1 MHEQRAASTFDRLR
15 ILTFTAWRNVWR
27 NPVRSLLTISA
38 LAGGLVMVILY
49 AALIGGM
56 TEQTVRYA
64 TELSSSHLQVHRQ
77 AFIDDQ
83 DLYATMPWPW
93 LERVESDLPGMRF
106 APRLYAAALA
116 SAAESSS
123 GVLVKAIDPQRE
135 AAVTTTLAHV
145 RSGTLDLGP
154 AAPGARG
161 LERYNVAVGAHLAR
175 SLNLR
180 PGDELVLVTQA
191 ADGSIGNALYRV
203 SAIMKPME
211 PAFDRMGVLMSI
223 TAYRQLMV
231 LDDGFHELAVKIADP
246 DELAPAQAT
255 LDDELARLQA
265 AAPLDEL
272 GGPAVVRNWRQ
283 LSPALS
289 DMLEMSRSLLL
300 FVGVIVVGLASMG
313 MLNTMLMAVHER
325 THEFGILLAIGMKR
339 RWLLLMVVLESGFLA
354 LVSALA
360 GSLAGILAAAVLA
373 RYGIDFSASMPDG
386 YDWAGIVFEPVIRGH
401 LEYWQVVQAAALMI
415 VVALIAA
422 LVPSWHTTRLKPAE
436 VMR

>member
-1 MHEQRAASTFDRLR
+1 MPAASATSTIARLK
-15 ILTFTAWRNVWR
+15 ILLFTAWRNVWR

-49 AALIGGM
+49 AAFIGGM

-64 TELSSSHLQVHRQ
+64 TELSTSHLQVHRQ

-93 LERVESDLPGMRF
+93 LERVEADLPGMRF

-116 SAAESSS
+116 SAAESSA
-123 GVLVKAIDPQRE
+123 GVLIKAIDPGRE

-145 RSGTLDLGP
+145 RSGTVDLGP
-154 AAPGARG
+154 APPDQRG
-161 LERYNVAVGAHLAR
+161 LGRYNVALGAHLAR
-175 SLNLR
+175 SLNIG
-180 PGDELVLVTQA
+180 PGGELVLVTQA
-191 ADGSIGNALYRV
+191 ADGSIGNAVYRV
-203 SAIMKPME
+203 AAVLKPMD
-211 PAFDRMGVLMSI
+211 PAFDRMGVMMSI
-223 TAYRQLMV
+223 TAYRQLMA
-231 LDDGFHELAVKIADP
+231 LDHGFHELAVGLAD
-246 DELAPAQAT
+246 AQ
-255 LDDELARLQA
+255 EIA
-265 AAPLDEL
+265 AAQGALAAAVLRLEQSQPLDKL

-283 LSPALS
+283 LSPALA

-300 FVGVIVVGLASMG
+300 IVGLIVVGLASMG

-339 RWLLLMVVLESGFLA
+339 RWLLTMVVLESFFLA
-354 LVSALA
+354 VVSALA
-360 GSLAGILAAAVLA
+360 GALAGVLAATVLA
-373 RYGIDFSASMPDG
+373 RHGIDFSASMPDG

-401 LEYWQVVQAAALMI
+401 LEYGQVVQAVLLMI
-415 VVALIAA
+415 VVAMLAA
-422 LVPSWHTTRLKPAE
+422 LVPSWHTTRLKPAV